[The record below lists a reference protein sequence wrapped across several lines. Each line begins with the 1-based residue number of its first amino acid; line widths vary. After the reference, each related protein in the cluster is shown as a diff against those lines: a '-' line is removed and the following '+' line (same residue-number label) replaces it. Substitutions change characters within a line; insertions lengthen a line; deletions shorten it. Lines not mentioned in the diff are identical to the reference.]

1 MSQKWRTMLGVS
13 LGAFCPPIAI
23 STISI
28 GLPVIAAALRQPI
41 TSAEWVIVT
50 YSLVITSLLMTFG
63 RLGDLISTKR
73 LYVLGFT
80 VFTLGAL
87 ASGLSPSFGW
97 LLASRA
103 VQGLGGA
110 MMFSV
115 AAAIVTRAFP
125 PSERGLALGIN
136 AVFIYA
142 GLTVGPLVGAFVL
155 ITWSW
160 RGLFLINVPLGI
172 AGIALAL
179 SFLVDEVDR
188 TRRQPARFD
197 IAGAMLGSL
206 ALFCLLLLLS
216 QGPSWGLSSPAAVG
230 LLVAGAGLAI
240 GFIRW
245 ERRAR
250 APMVDLSMFN
260 DRLFSAALAS
270 SVLAYLAIFMLNLL
284 VPFYLIHGLGFDY
297 FHAGILLTP
306 VPVAMVVF
314 APISGWLSDKVGSRA
329 LTSGGMLLVAASF
342 FWLSRLGLH
351 PDYGQLIPPL
361 LLNGIG
367 TGLFTSPNNSAV
379 MGAASRARMGTA
391 AGLLA
396 TSRSLGMALGTAT
409 AAAVIA
415 LRLPAHLA
423 AHLTPTA
430 ATLVSYQ
437 DGFLTAGAVALL
449 AAMTSMV
456 RGPARSAATARRQA
470 EQQAMG

>member
-13 LGAFCPPIAI
+13 LGAFCPPIGI

-28 GLPVIAAALRQPI
+28 GLPVIAAALHQPV

-50 YSLVITSLLMTFG
+50 YVLVITSLLMTFG

-73 LYVLGFT
+73 LYVVGFA

-103 VQGLGGA
+103 LQGLGGA

-142 GLTVGPLVGAFVL
+142 GLTAGPLIGAFVL
-155 ITWSW
+155 VTGSW

-172 AGIALAL
+172 GGILLAL
-179 SFLVDEVDR
+179 LFLREDAR
-188 TRRQPARFD
+188 PQHRAPTRFD
-197 IAGAMLGSL
+197 VPGALLGSL
-206 ALFCLLLLLS
+206 ALFCLLLVLS
-216 QGPSWGLSSPAAVG
+216 QAPSWGILSPATLG
-230 LLVAGAGLAI
+230 LLVLSAALAI
-240 GFIRW
+240 GFVRW
-245 ERRAR
+245 ERQTS
-250 APMVDLSMFN
+250 APMVDLSMFA

-306 VPVAMVVF
+306 VPVAMLVF
-314 APISGWLSDKVGSRA
+314 APISGWLSDRVGSRA
-329 LTSGGMLLVAASF
+329 LTSGGMILVAISF
-342 FWLSRLGLH
+342 YWLSRLGLH
-351 PDYGQLIPPL
+351 PSYADLVPPL
-361 LLNGIG
+361 LVNGVG

-379 MGAASRARMGTA
+379 MGAVRPARMGTA

-396 TSRSLGMALGTAT
+396 TSRNLGMALGTAT

-415 LRLPAHLA
+415 FRLPAHLA
-423 AHLTPTA
+423 DHAGPTA
-430 ATLVSYQ
+430 AALASYQ
-437 DGFLTAGAVALL
+437 DGFLVAGVVALL
-449 AAMTSMV
+449 AAVTSIV
-456 RGPARSAATARRQA
+456 RGSAASAPQSSRA
-470 EQQAMG
+470 VEQQAIG

>member
-13 LGAFCPPIAI
+13 LGALCPPIGV

-28 GLPVIAAALRQPI
+28 GLPVIAAALHQPV
-41 TSAEWVIVT
+41 TSAEWVIVIYT
-50 YSLVITSLLMTFG
+50 LVITSLLMTFG
-63 RLGDLISTKR
+63 RVGDLDTTK
-73 LYVLGFT
+73 LLECVGL
-80 VFTLGAL
+80 VVCTLGAL
-87 ASGLSPSFGW
+87 ARGLSPSFGW

-142 GLTVGPLVGAFVL
+142 GLTVGPLLGAFVL
-155 ITWSW
+155 VTWSW

-179 SFLVDEVDR
+179 LFLRDER
-188 TRRQPARFD
+188 TRREPARFD
-197 IAGAMLGSL
+197 ILGALIGSL
-206 ALFCLLLLLS
+206 ALLCLLLVLS
-216 QGPSWGLSSPAAVG
+216 QGPSWGLSSPPTIG
-230 LLVAGAGLAI
+230 LLVASIGLAI
-240 GFIRW
+240 GFVRW
-245 ERRAR
+245 ERRAA

-284 VPFYLIHGLGFDY
+284 VPFYLIHGLGFDF

-329 LTSGGMLLVAASF
+329 LTS
-342 FWLSRLGLH
+342 R
-351 PDYGQLIPPL
+351 
-361 LLNGIG
+361 
-367 TGLFTSPNNSAV
+367 
-379 MGAASRARMGTA
+379 
-391 AGLLA
+391 
-396 TSRSLGMALGTAT
+396 
-409 AAAVIA
+409 
-415 LRLPAHLA
+415 
-423 AHLTPTA
+423 
-430 ATLVSYQ
+430 
-437 DGFLTAGAVALL
+437 
-449 AAMTSMV
+449 
-456 RGPARSAATARRQA
+456 
-470 EQQAMG
+470 

>member
-13 LGAFCPPIAI
+13 LGAFCPPIGI

-28 GLPVIAAALRQPI
+28 GLPVIAAAFHQPV
-41 TSAEWVIVT
+41 TSAEWVIIT
-50 YSLVITSLLMTFG
+50 YVLVITSLLMTFG

-73 LYVLGFT
+73 LYVVGFV

-87 ASGLSPSFGW
+87 ASGLSPGFGW

-125 PSERGLALGIN
+125 ASERGLALGIN

-142 GLTVGPLVGAFVL
+142 GLTVGPLLGAFVL
-155 ITWSW
+155 LTSSW

-172 AGIALAL
+172 GGIALAL
-179 SFLVDEVDR
+179 LFLRDEAER
-188 TRRQPARFD
+188 NRRAPARFD
-197 IAGAMLGSL
+197 ITGAFVGSL
-206 ALFCLLLLLS
+206 ALFCLLLVLS
-216 QGPSWGLSSPAAVG
+216 QGPSWGLSSPSTIG
-230 LLVAGAGLAI
+230 LLLASLGLAAC
-240 GFIRW
+240 FIQW
-245 ERRAR
+245 ERRAA
-250 APMVDLSMFN
+250 APIVDLSLFS
-260 DRLFSAALAS
+260 DRLFSAALVS

-329 LTSGGMLLVAASF
+329 LTSGGMILVAASF
-342 FWLSRLGLH
+342 YWLSRLGLH
-351 PDYGQLIPPL
+351 PDYAQLVPPL

-379 MGAASRARMGTA
+379 MGAVSLERIGTA

-396 TSRSLGMALGTAT
+396 TSRNLGMALGTAM
-409 AAAVIA
+409 AAAVVA

-423 AHLTPTA
+423 QDAGPTV
-430 ATLVSYQ
+430 ATLASYQ
-437 DGFLTAGAVALL
+437 DAFLVAGLVALL
-449 AAMTSMV
+449 AALASVV
-456 RGPARSAATARRQA
+456 RGSSASARTEPAAVERQA
-470 EQQAMG
+470 IG

>member
-13 LGAFCPPIAI
+13 LGAFCPPIGV

-28 GLPVIAAALRQPI
+28 GLPVIAAALHQPV
-41 TSAEWVIVT
+41 TSAEWVIVI
-50 YSLVITSLLMTFG
+50 YVLVITSLLLTFG

-73 LYVLGFT
+73 LYVVAFV

-97 LLASRA
+97 LLAGRA
-103 VQGLGGA
+103 LQGLGGA

-155 ITWSW
+155 LTWSW
-160 RGLFLINVPLGI
+160 RGLFLVNVPLGI
-172 AGIALAL
+172 GGILLAIL
-179 SFLVDEVDR
+179 FLRDDAARE
-188 TRRQPARFD
+188 RREPVRFD
-197 IAGAMLGSL
+197 IPGATIGSL
-206 ALFCLLLLLS
+206 ALFCLLLALS
-216 QGPSWGLSSPAAVG
+216 QGPSWGLASPVTLG
-230 LLVAGAGLAI
+230 LLVLSLGLAV
-240 GFIRW
+240 GFVQW

-260 DRLFSAALAS
+260 DRLFSAALVS

-284 VPFYLIHGLGFDY
+284 VPFYLIRGLGFDY
-297 FHAGILLTP
+297 LHAGILLTP

-314 APISGWLSDKVGSRA
+314 APISGWLSDRVGSRS
-329 LTSGGMLLVAASF
+329 LTSGGMLLVALSF
-342 FWLSRLGLH
+342 YWLSRLGLH
-351 PDYGQLIPPL
+351 PSYADLVPPL
-361 LLNGIG
+361 LLNGVG
-367 TGLFTSPNNSAV
+367 TGLFTAPNNSAV
-379 MGAASRARMGTA
+379 MGAVRAARLGTA

-396 TSRSLGMALGTAT
+396 TSRNLGMAFGTAV

-415 LRLPAHLA
+415 LRTSAHLA
-423 AHLTPTA
+423 EHAGPQA
-430 ATLVSYQ
+430 AALASYQ
-437 DGFLTAGAVALL
+437 DGFLVAGIVAVL
-449 AAMTSMV
+449 AAVTSIV
-456 RGPARSAATARRQA
+456 RGSAAEATPRPRAADQRA
-470 EQQAMG
+470 IG

>member
-1 MSQKWRTMLGVS
+1 MSQKWRTMLVVS
-13 LGAFCPPIAI
+13 LGAFCPPIGI

-28 GLPVIAAALRQPI
+28 GLPVIAAALHQPV

-50 YSLVITSLLMTFG
+50 YVLVITSLLMTFG

-73 LYVLGFT
+73 LYVVGFA

-103 VQGLGGA
+103 LQGLGGA

-142 GLTVGPLVGAFVL
+142 GLTAGPLIGAFVL
-155 ITWSW
+155 VTGSW

-172 AGIALAL
+172 GGILLAL
-179 SFLVDEVDR
+179 LFLREDAR
-188 TRRQPARFD
+188 PQHRAPTRFD
-197 IAGAMLGSL
+197 VPGALLGSL
-206 ALFCLLLLLS
+206 ALFCLLLVLS
-216 QGPSWGLSSPAAVG
+216 QAPSWGILSPATLG
-230 LLVAGAGLAI
+230 LLVLSAALAI
-240 GFIRW
+240 GFVRW
-245 ERRAR
+245 ERQTS
-250 APMVDLSMFN
+250 APMVDLSMFA

-284 VPFYLIHGLGFDY
+284 VPFYLIHGLGFVY

-306 VPVAMVVF
+306 VPVAMLVF
-314 APISGWLSDKVGSRA
+314 APISGWLSDRVGSRA
-329 LTSGGMLLVAASF
+329 LTSGGMILVAISF
-342 FWLSRLGLH
+342 YWLSRLGLH
-351 PDYGQLIPPL
+351 PSYADLVPPL
-361 LLNGIG
+361 LVNGVG

-379 MGAASRARMGTA
+379 MGAVRPARMGTA

-396 TSRSLGMALGTAT
+396 TSRNLGMALGPAT

-415 LRLPAHLA
+415 FRLPAHLA
-423 AHLTPTA
+423 EHAGPTA
-430 ATLVSYQ
+430 AALASYQ
-437 DGFLTAGAVALL
+437 DGFLVAGVVALL
-449 AAMTSMV
+449 AAVTSMV
-456 RGPARSAATARRQA
+456 RGSAASAPQSSRA
-470 EQQAMG
+470 VEQQAIG

>member
-13 LGAFCPPIAI
+13 LGAFCPPIGI

-28 GLPVIAAALRQPI
+28 GLPVIASALHQPI

-50 YSLVITSLLMTFG
+50 YVLVITSLLMTFG

-73 LYVLGFT
+73 LYVFGFV

-103 VQGLGGA
+103 LQGLGGA

-155 ITWSW
+155 LSTSW

-172 AGIALAL
+172 GGILLAIL
-179 SFLVDEVDR
+179 FLQDEAR
-188 TRRQPARFD
+188 EQRRESIRFD
-197 IAGAMLGSL
+197 LPGAVLGSL
-206 ALFCLLLLLS
+206 ALFCLLLVLS
-216 QGPSWGLSSPAAVG
+216 QGPTWGVASAATLGLLLLGVG
-230 LLVAGAGLAI
+230 LAVA
-240 GFIRW
+240 FVRW
-245 ERRAR
+245 ERRAP

-260 DRLFSAALAS
+260 ERLFSAALAS

-284 VPFYLIHGLGFDY
+284 VPFYLIRGLGFDY
-297 FHAGILLTP
+297 FHAGLLLTP

-314 APISGWLSDKVGSRA
+314 APISGWLSDRVGSRS
-329 LTSGGMLLVAASF
+329 LTSGGMILVALSF
-342 FWLSRLGLH
+342 YWLSRLGLH
-351 PDYGQLIPPL
+351 PSYTDLVPPL
-361 LLNGIG
+361 LLNGVG
-367 TGLFTSPNNSAV
+367 TGLFTAPNNSAV
-379 MGAASRARMGTA
+379 MGAVRAARVGTA

-396 TSRSLGMALGTAT
+396 TSRNLGMALGTAT

-415 LRLPAHLA
+415 LRTPAHLA
-423 AHLTPTA
+423 QHAGPQA
-430 ATLVSYQ
+430 AALASYQ
-437 DGFLTAGAVALL
+437 DGFLVAGTVALL
-449 AAMTSMV
+449 AAVTSMV
-456 RGPARSAATARRQA
+456 RGSAAEATPKRRTA
-470 EQQAMG
+470 EQSAIG

>member
-1 MSQKWRTMLGVS
+1 MPQKWRTMLGVS
-13 LGAFCPPIAI
+13 LGALCPPIGV

-28 GLPVIAAALRQPI
+28 GLPVIAAALHQPV
-41 TSAEWVIVT
+41 TSAEWVIVVYT
-50 YSLVITSLLMTFG
+50 LVITSLLMTFG
-63 RLGDLISTKR
+63 RLGDLISTKL
-73 LYVLGFT
+73 LYVLGFI

-142 GLTVGPLVGAFVL
+142 GLTVGPLLGAFVL
-155 ITWSW
+155 VTWSW

-197 IAGAMLGSL
+197 IGGALIGSL
-206 ALFCLLLLLS
+206 ALLCLLLVLS
-216 QGPSWGLSSPAAVG
+216 QGPTWGLSSPPTIGLLLASVG
-230 LLVAGAGLAI
+230 LII
-240 GFIRW
+240 GFVRW
-245 ERRAR
+245 EQRAA
-250 APMVDLSMFN
+250 APMVDLS
-260 DRLFSAALAS
+260 
-270 SVLAYLAIFMLNLL
+270 IFMLNLL

-342 FWLSRLGLH
+342 YWLSRLGLH
-351 PDYGQLIPPL
+351 PDYAQLVPPL

-415 LRLPAHLA
+415 LRMPAHLA
-423 AHLTPTA
+423 NHVGATV
-430 ATLVSYQ
+430 ATLASYQ
-437 DGFLTAGAVALL
+437 DGFLVASAVALL

-456 RGPARSAATARRQA
+456 RGSTASADRSSRPVEPQA
-470 EQQAMG
+470 IG

>member
-1 MSQKWRTMLGVS
+1 MIGVS
-13 LGAFCPPIAI
+13 LGAFCPPIGI

-28 GLPVIAAALRQPI
+28 GLPVIAAAFHQPV

-50 YSLVITSLLMTFG
+50 YVLVITSLLMTFG

-73 LYVLGFT
+73 LYVVGFV

-87 ASGLSPSFGW
+87 AGGLSPSFGW

-125 PSERGLALGIN
+125 ASERGLALGIN

-142 GLTVGPLVGAFVL
+142 GLTVGPLLGAFVL
-155 ITWSW
+155 LTSSW

-172 AGIALAL
+172 AGVVLAL
-179 SFLVDEVDR
+179 FFLRDETER
-188 TRRQPARFD
+188 KRREPAGFD
-197 IAGAMLGSL
+197 IPGAIIGSL
-206 ALFCLLLLLS
+206 ALFCLLLVLS
-216 QGPSWGLSSPAAVG
+216 QGPSWGLSSPPTIGLLIASVALAVG
-230 LLVAGAGLAI
+230 FV
-240 GFIRW
+240 RW
-245 ERRAR
+245 EQRAA
-250 APMVDLSMFN
+250 APMVDLSMFS

-329 LTSGGMLLVAASF
+329 LTSGGMILVAASF
-342 FWLSRLGLH
+342 YWLSRLGLH
-351 PDYGQLIPPL
+351 PDYAQLIPPL

-379 MGAASRARMGTA
+379 MGAVPTARIGTA

-396 TSRSLGMALGTAT
+396 TSRNLGMALGTAT

-415 LRLPAHLA
+415 LRMPAHLA
-423 AHLTPTA
+423 QHAEPTV
-430 ATLVSYQ
+430 ATLASYQ
-437 DGFLTAGAVALL
+437 DGFLVAGLVALL
-449 AAMTSMV
+449 AALTSIV
-456 RGPARSAATARRQA
+456 RGSAALAITTPTTV
-470 EQQAMG
+470 EQQAIG

>member
-13 LGAFCPPIAI
+13 LGAFCPTIGI

-28 GLPVIAAALRQPI
+28 GLPVIAAALHQPV

-50 YSLVITSLLMTFG
+50 YVLVITSLLMIFG

-73 LYVLGFT
+73 LYVVGFV

-125 PSERGLALGIN
+125 ASERGLALGIN

-142 GLTVGPLVGAFVL
+142 GLTVGPLLGAFVL
-155 ITWSW
+155 LTSSW

-172 AGIALAL
+172 GGTALAL
-179 SFLVDEVDR
+179 LFLRDEADR
-188 TRRQPARFD
+188 QRREPTRFD
-197 IAGAMLGSL
+197 ITGALIGSL
-206 ALFCLLLLLS
+206 ALFCLLLVLS
-216 QGPSWGLSSPAAVG
+216 QGPSWGLSAPPTIGLLLASVALAVG
-230 LLVAGAGLAI
+230 FV
-240 GFIRW
+240 RW
-245 ERRAR
+245 EQR
-250 APMVDLSMFN
+250 APAPIVDLSMFS

-306 VPVAMVVF
+306 VPIAMLVF
-314 APISGWLSDKVGSRA
+314 APISGWLSDRVGSRA
-329 LTSGGMLLVAASF
+329 LTSGGMILVAISF
-342 FWLSRLGLH
+342 YRLSRLGLH
-351 PDYGQLIPPL
+351 PSYADLVPPL
-361 LLNGIG
+361 LVNGVG
-367 TGLFTSPNNSAV
+367 TGLFTSPNHSAV
-379 MGAASRARMGTA
+379 MGAVRPARLGTA
-391 AGLLA
+391 ARLLA
-396 TSRSLGMALGTAT
+396 TSRNLGMALGTAT

-415 LRLPAHLA
+415 FRLPAHLA
-423 AHLTPTA
+423 DHAGPTA
-430 ATLVSYQ
+430 AALASYQ
-437 DGFLTAGAVALL
+437 DGFLVAGVVALL
-449 AAMTSMV
+449 AAVTSIV
-456 RGPARSAATARRQA
+456 RGSAASAPQSSRA
-470 EQQAMG
+470 VEQQAIG